1 MAIELTEKADGKILE
16 IVISDKLTK
25 EDYEAFVP
33 EVDRLVEKHGK
44 ISILF
49 DMRDFH
55 GWELSAMWEDTKFA
69 ARHFRDLDRIAMI
82 GEKKWEKWMA
92 KVCNPFTS
100 AEIRYFD
107 HDHLGDATSWI
118 EG

>member
-1 MAIELTEKADGKILE
+1 MAVALTEKADGTILE

-25 EDYEAFVP
+25 EDYETFVP
-33 EVDRLVEKHGK
+33 EVDRLVKKHGK

-55 GWELSAMWEDTKFA
+55 GWELAAMWEDTKFA
-69 ARHFRDLDRIAMI
+69 AGHFRDLDKIAMI
-82 GEKKWEKWMA
+82 GEKKWEEWMA

-107 HDHLGDATSWI
+107 HDHLDKAASWI
-118 EG
+118 AG

>member
-1 MAIELTEKADGKILE
+1 MAVELTEKADGKILE
-16 IVISDKLTK
+16 IIISDKLTK
-25 EDYEAFVP
+25 EDYETFVP

-55 GWELSAMWEDTKFA
+55 GWKLAAVWEDTKFA
-69 ARHFRDLDRIAMI
+69 ARHFRDLDKIAMV
-82 GEKKWEKWMA
+82 GEKKWEEWMA

-100 AEIRYFD
+100 ARIRYFD
-107 HDHLGDATSWI
+107 HDHLGEATSWI